1 MSFTAIL
8 EIRFSLCGGQ
18 KTFDQWSRKYLGFCG
33 GFYALKVLT
42 TQIVQVVVPQTGS
55 TMEQWLASH
64 SKEATGGVA
73 TQALWCGVC
82 MFFLR
87 LCRFS
92 GGFSGGSLEV
102 LCRFSGEFSRGSLEV
117 LRLLPRSK
125 DMHFTLKG
133 NCKLFRR
140 LECECGRWFCLSVLV
155 WCLIQCVNQP
165 LPQGRTWQSTFVIIR
180 YPWLDAFFFFVP
192 GELLFRVADFF
203 HLWFWIFFLF
213 CKPFSRQVAHVSTFC
228 VNQPRLGSYWPLG
241 WSPRPAKWAG
251 MNLMRLQAMYT
262 FPL

>member
-1 MSFTAIL
+1 
-8 EIRFSLCGGQ
+8 
-18 KTFDQWSRKYLGFCG
+18 
-33 GFYALKVLT
+33 
-42 TQIVQVVVPQTGS
+42 
-55 TMEQWLASH
+55 MEQWLASH

-92 GGFSGGSLEV
+92 GGSLEV
-102 LCRFSGEFSRGSLEV
+102 LCRFSGEFSRGSLEI

-133 NCKLFRR
+133 NCKLFHR
-140 LECECGRWFCLSVLV
+140 LECVWKVVLSLCVGLV
-155 WCLIQCVNQP
+155 PYPVCK
-165 LPQGRTWQSTFVIIR
+165 STVATRQNLTIIIR
-180 YPWLDAFFFFVP
+180 YLWLNAFFFFVP